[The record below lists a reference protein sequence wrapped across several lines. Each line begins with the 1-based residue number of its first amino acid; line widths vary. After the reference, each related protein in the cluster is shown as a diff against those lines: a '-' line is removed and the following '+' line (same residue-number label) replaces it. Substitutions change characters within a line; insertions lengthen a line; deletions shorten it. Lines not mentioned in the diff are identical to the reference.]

1 MGAEG
6 EQTILGLVEKRLS
19 PGVLRAANVT
29 VTRRKGQRASDLDV
43 VVYSPRENLLV
54 VLEIKWHI
62 GVDGTYEETAIEQ
75 SAVEKRDRLRL
86 LRESVQAGTTTV
98 GRPHTWPPVPDS
110 TQWRWFVLTN
120 DVLPTQDS
128 TSERHPDPLIP
139 DAQTPTPHRS
149 DPPTTS
155 RLTRRPANTRR
166 LYPLLGTPPL
176 RKPRRRGRQRRLR
189 AGSAAALRASRA
201 REPALPNTPP
211 PRRAK
216 HP

>member
-128 TSERHPDPLIP
+128 TNERHPDPLIP

-155 RLTRRPANTRR
+155 RLTRPANTRR